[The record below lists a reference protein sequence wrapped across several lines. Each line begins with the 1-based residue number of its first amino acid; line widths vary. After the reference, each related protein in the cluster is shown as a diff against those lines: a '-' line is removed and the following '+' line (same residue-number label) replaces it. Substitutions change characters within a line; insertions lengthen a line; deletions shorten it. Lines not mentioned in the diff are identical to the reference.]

1 MVIYIQE
8 FFETLIGTS
17 LPQWFYN
24 TIALVIT
31 MCSVRGLLN
40 LAFPRLSKYSDTVLL
55 VATLGYIA
63 YEVLPVW
70 GIAVQGVS

>member
-8 FFETLIGTS
+8 FFETMMGVS
-17 LPQWFYN
+17 LPSWFYN
-24 TIALVIT
+24 TI
-31 MCSVRGLLN
+31 GLLISICSIRALLG
-40 LAFPRLSKYSDTVLL
+40 LAFPKLSKYTDTVLL

>member
-70 GIAVQGVS
+70 GIAIQGVS

>member
-8 FFETLIGTS
+8 FFETLLGTS

-24 TIALVIT
+24 TLGLLIA
-31 MCSVRGLLN
+31 MCTVRGLLS
-40 LAFPRLSKYSDTVLL
+40 LAFPKLSKYSDIVLL
-55 VATLGYIA
+55 AATLGYIA

-70 GIAVQGVS
+70 GIAVQGVT

>member
-8 FFETLIGTS
+8 FFETLLGVT
-17 LPQWFYN
+17 LPAFIYN
-24 TIALVIT
+24 TLGLLIC
-31 MCSVRGLLN
+31 MNMVRGFIN
-40 LAFPRLSKYSDTVLL
+40 LAFSKLSKYTDIVFLA
-55 VATLGYIA
+55 VTLGYIA